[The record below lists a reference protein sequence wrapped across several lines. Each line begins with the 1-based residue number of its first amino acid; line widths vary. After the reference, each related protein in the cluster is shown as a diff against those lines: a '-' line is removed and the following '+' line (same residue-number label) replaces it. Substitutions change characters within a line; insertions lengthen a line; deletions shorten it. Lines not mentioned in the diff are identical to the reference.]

1 VGVVQGI
8 KYEGQNFNE
17 EVTKQNKMLG
27 KLNTDMDKTQ
37 AKMVKVDSKLK
48 ELIAKSSQTCLWI
61 TIVIEVIILVMVL
74 IF

>member
-1 VGVVQGI
+1 M
-8 KYEGQNFNE
+8 
-17 EVTKQNKMLG
+17 QNKMLG

-61 TIVIEVIILVMVL
+61 TIVIEIIILVFVIVL
-74 IF
+74 